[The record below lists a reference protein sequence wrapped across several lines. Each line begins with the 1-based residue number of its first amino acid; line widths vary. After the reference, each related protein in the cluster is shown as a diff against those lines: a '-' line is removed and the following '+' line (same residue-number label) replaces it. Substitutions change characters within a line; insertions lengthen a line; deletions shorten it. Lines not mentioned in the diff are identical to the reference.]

1 MEVSAKSNI
10 NVEKAFYSLATDIKK
25 RMVETSKQDQQSQ
38 QGGAGTVSVGE
49 QGGGLGGLGGK
60 CC

>member
-1 MEVSAKSNI
+1 MEVSAKNNI
-10 NVEKAFYSLATDIKK
+10 NVENAFCNLAADIKK
-25 RMVETSKQDQQSQ
+25 RMESTRQDQQSQ

-49 QGGGLGGLGGK
+49 QNGGLGGLGGK